1 MIDRMMR
8 RRGEAGT
15 DHIENMRLIDRQ
27 QGQTASKNTKPN
39 QTRPNQTKPDQTNSN
54 EMKPNDII
62 NR

>member
-15 DHIENMRLIDRQ
+15 DHTENMRLIDRQ

-39 QTRPNQTKPDQTNSN
+39 QTKPNQLKRNETK
-54 EMKPNDII
+54 
-62 NR
+62 